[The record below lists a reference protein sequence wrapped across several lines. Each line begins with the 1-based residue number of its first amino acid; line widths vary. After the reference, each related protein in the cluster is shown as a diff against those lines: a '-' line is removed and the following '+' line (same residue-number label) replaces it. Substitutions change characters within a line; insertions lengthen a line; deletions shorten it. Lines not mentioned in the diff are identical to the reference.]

1 MRQKDIPFLT
11 KLDGQLRHFSSTGHE
26 LIGLAEDNARD
37 AFAQQIVESIRRV
50 GFTDVI
56 QQRALAPERA
66 DPSSDLFDPFRA
78 AVVAKNEGNFE
89 EACWLVFLGTQFGK
103 HGKQKWSTT
112 AQVYGALGGPNWTFE
127 RVSLDSH
134 AFSLWLER
142 HQNDIKRCVGNHRK
156 YISLSGLK
164 LHCTG
169 VTVETY
175 VAWVLENG
183 GHQALFDDAIA
194 DAKGDARA
202 AFAKLFNSMDAVDGF
217 GRTAKFDY
225 LGMIGKLGLADLR
238 PDSVHLSGATGPL
251 TGSKLLF
258 AGYKKAKLPKPKLE
272 AMLLELGDALELDMG
287 VIEDAICNWQKNPNN
302 FVPYRG

>member
-1 MRQKDIPFLT
+1 MRQKDISLLT
-11 KLDGQLRHFSSTGHE
+11 KLDGLLRQFSSTKYE
-26 LIGLAEDNARD
+26 LIGLEEDNARD
-37 AFAQQIVESIRRV
+37 AFAKQIVESIRRV
-50 GFTDVI
+50 GFTEII
-56 QQRALAPERA
+56 QQRHLAAERA
-66 DPSSDLFDPFRA
+66 DPNSKLFDPFRA
-78 AVVAKNEGNFE
+78 ALVVNGEGNFE

-103 HGKQKWSTT
+103 HGRERWSTT
-112 AQVYGALGGPNWTFE
+112 AQVYGALGKATWTFE
-127 RVSLDSH
+127 RVSSDPH
-134 AFSLWLER
+134 AFSVWLEK
-142 HQNDIKRCVGNHRK
+142 HQKDIKRCVGNHRK

-175 VAWVLENG
+175 VAWVLGNG
-183 GHQALFDDAIA
+183 GHRVLFDDAIA
-194 DAKGDARA
+194 AAKGDARA
-202 AFAKLFNSMDAVDGF
+202 AFADLFKSMGAVDGF

-225 LGMIGKLGLADLR
+225 LGMIGKLGLAELK

-251 TGSKLLF
+251 TGSRLLF
-258 AGYKKAKLPKPKLE
+258 TGSKKAKVAQSKLN